1 MAGRGTA
8 ASVPRRNYRDGGFT
22 TVSIR
27 VFRLYLKVPIVLLAL
42 IEGSLFVYA
51 PYLAA
56 ALRFGSST
64 TERATPTGNLLPTAL
79 LFGFLAVMALFAMG
93 LYTIRQRSD
102 AAGTVLRV
110 VAGLVVAAALSA
122 LVYYAIPNLEIG
134 RGMLALTTLI
144 GIASSIVARLL
155 FDRIVDQ
162 DLFKRRVLVYG
173 AGRRASSLLDLR
185 RRSDQRGFRLVGFIP
200 TEGDEGSTPVDRLM
214 QRPDDLYSWVVQNP
228 IDEIVVAMDD
238 RRRGFPMYEF
248 LECRLAGIEIIELPT
263 FLERETGKVRLDVLN
278 PSWIIFGE
286 GFRASLIQRAIERV
300 VDLAVSLSLLILAA
314 PAILL
319 TAIAIKL
326 EDGLDAP
333 IVYRQ
338 RRVGQHG
345 VEFDV
350 LKFRSM
356 RVDAEPSGQAIWAGK
371 DDPRITR
378 VGAFMRKARIDE
390 LPQLINVLRGD
401 MSFVGPRPERPEF
414 VQKLEHTIPYYRE
427 RHSVKPGITGWA
439 QLCYPYGSSEK
450 DALEKLQYD
459 LYYVKNRSLLFDL
472 AILIQTVEVV
482 LWGKG
487 AR

>member
-1 MAGRGTA
+1 
-8 ASVPRRNYRDGGFT
+8 
-22 TVSIR
+22 
-27 VFRLYLKVPIVLLAL
+27 
-42 IEGSLFVYA
+42 
-51 PYLAA
+51 
-56 ALRFGSST
+56 
-64 TERATPTGNLLPTAL
+64 
-79 LFGFLAVMALFAMG
+79 
-93 LYTIRQRSD
+93 
-102 AAGTVLRV
+102 V

-122 LVYYAIPNLEIG
+122 LAYYVVPDLEIG
-134 RGMLALTTLI
+134 RGMLALTTFVAL
-144 GIASSIVARLL
+144 ASCIVARLL
-155 FDRIVDQ
+155 FERIVDQ

-173 AGRRASSLLDLR
+173 AGRRASSLLELR
-185 RRSDQRGFRLVGFIP
+185 RRSDHRGFRLVGFIA
-200 TEGDEGSTPVDRLM
+200 TEGDELSTSEDKLLK
-214 QRPDDLYSWVVQNP
+214 RPDDLYSWVVQNP

-238 RRRGFPMYEF
+238 RRRGFPMHEF
-248 LECRLAGIEIIELPT
+248 LECRLAGIEIVELPT

-286 GFRASLIQRAIERV
+286 GFRASLIQRSVERT
-300 VDLAVSLSLLILAA
+300 VDIVVSLGLLILGA
-314 PAILL
+314 PGILL
-319 TAIAIKL
+319 AALAIKL
-326 EDGLDAP
+326 EDGLEAP
-333 IVYRQ
+333 ILYRQ

-345 VEFDV
+345 VVFDV

-356 RVDAEPSGQAIWAGK
+356 RVDAEAGGRPIWASK
-371 DDPRITR
+371 DDPRVTR
-378 VGAFMRKARIDE
+378 VGAFIRKTRLDE

-472 AILIQTVEVV
+472 AILVQTVEVV

>member
-155 FDRIVDQ
+155 FERIVDQ

>member
-1 MAGRGTA
+1 
-8 ASVPRRNYRDGGFT
+8 
-22 TVSIR
+22 VSFR
-27 VFRLYLKVPIVLLAL
+27 FFRLYLKVPIVLLAL

-56 ALRFGSST
+56 ALRFGPSA
-64 TERATPTGNLLPTAL
+64 TERATPSGHLLPTAL
-79 LFGFLAVMALFAMG
+79 LFASFAVMALFAMG
-93 LYTIRQRSD
+93 LYTIRQRSGTV
-102 AAGTVLRV
+102 GTVLRV
-110 VAGLVVAAALSA
+110 VAGLLVAAALSA
-122 LVYYAIPNLEIG
+122 LAYFIVPNLTIG
-134 RGMLALTTLI
+134 RGMLALTTVIGVASALI
-144 GIASSIVARLL
+144 TRLL
-155 FDRIVDQ
+155 FEHIVDQ

-173 AGRRASSLLDLR
+173 AGRRAASLRDLR
-185 RRSDQRGFRLVGFIP
+185 RRSDQRGFRLMGFIA
-200 TEGDEGSTPVDRLM
+200 TEGDELSARPERLLD
-214 QRPDDLYSWVVQNP
+214 RPDDLYAWVVKNP

-238 RRRGFPMYEF
+238 RRRGFPMHEF
-248 LECRLAGIEIIELPT
+248 LECRLAGIEILELPT

-286 GFRASLIQRAIERV
+286 GFRASLLQRV
-300 VDLAVSLSLLILAA
+300 VERMVDVVVSLALLTLAA

-319 TAIAIKL
+319 TALAIKF
-326 EDGLDAP
+326 EEGLDAP
-333 IVYRQ
+333 ILYRQ

-345 VEFDV
+345 VVFDV

-356 RVDAEPSGQAIWAGK
+356 RVNAEQPGQAIWAAR
-371 DDPRITR
+371 DDPRVTR
-378 VGAFMRKARIDE
+378 VGSFMRKTRIDE

-472 AILIQTVEVV
+472 AILVQTVEVV

>member
-1 MAGRGTA
+1 M
-8 ASVPRRNYRDGGFT
+8 S
-22 TVSIR
+22 
-27 VFRLYLKVPIVLLAL
+27 FRFFHLYLKVPIVLLAL

-56 ALRFGSST
+56 ALRFGPSA
-64 TERATPTGNLLPTAL
+64 TERATPTGHLLPTAL
-79 LFGFLAVMALFAMG
+79 LFALFAVMALFAMG
-93 LYTIRQRSD
+93 LYTIRQRSGTV
-102 AAGTVLRV
+102 GTVLRV
-110 VAGLVVAAALSA
+110 VAGLLVAAALSA
-122 LVYYAIPNLEIG
+122 LAYFIVPNLTIG
-134 RGMLALTTLI
+134 RGMLALTTVIGVASALI
-144 GIASSIVARLL
+144 ARLL
-155 FDRIVDQ
+155 FEHIVDQ

-173 AGRRASSLLDLR
+173 AGRRAASLLDLR
-185 RRSDQRGFRLVGFIP
+185 RRSDQRGFRLMGFIA
-200 TEGDEGSTPVDRLM
+200 TEGDELSAPPERLLE
-214 QRPDDLYSWVVQNP
+214 RPDDLYAWVVKNP

-238 RRRGFPMYEF
+238 RRRGFPMHEF
-248 LECRLAGIEIIELPT
+248 LECRLAGIEILELPT

-286 GFRASLIQRAIERV
+286 GFRASLLQRV
-300 VDLAVSLSLLILAA
+300 VERTVDVVVSLALLTLAA

-319 TAIAIKL
+319 TALAIKF
-326 EDGLDAP
+326 EEGLDAP
-333 IVYRQ
+333 ILYRQ

-345 VEFDV
+345 VVFDV

-356 RVDAEPSGQAIWAGK
+356 RVDAEQPGQAIWAAR
-371 DDPRITR
+371 DDPRVTR
-378 VGAFMRKARIDE
+378 VGAFMRKTRIDE
-390 LPQLINVLRGD
+390 LPQLVNVLRGD

-472 AILIQTVEVV
+472 AILVQTVEVV

>member
-1 MAGRGTA
+1 MSFR
-8 ASVPRRNYRDGGFT
+8 F
-22 TVSIR
+22 
-27 VFRLYLKVPIVLLAL
+27 FRLYLKVPIVLLAL

-56 ALRFGSST
+56 ALRFGSSAS
-64 TERATPTGNLLPTAL
+64 ERATPTGNLLPTAL
-79 LFGFLAVMALFAMG
+79 LFAVFAVMALFAMG
-93 LYTIRQRSD
+93 LYTIRQRSGT
-102 AAGTVLRV
+102 AGTVLRV
-110 VAGLVVAAALSA
+110 VAGLIVAAALSA
-122 LVYYAIPNLEIG
+122 LVYYVVPNIEIG
-134 RGMLALTTLI
+134 RGMLAMTTVI
-144 GIASSIVARLL
+144 GIASSLIARLL
-155 FDRIVDQ
+155 FERIVDQ

-173 AGRRASSLLDLR
+173 AGRRAASLLELR
-185 RRSDQRGFRLVGFIP
+185 RRSDQRGFRLVGFIS
-200 TEGDEGSTPVDRLM
+200 TEGDDMTAPDDRLI
-214 QRPDDLYSWVVQNP
+214 QRPDDLYGWVLENP

-238 RRRGFPMYEF
+238 RRRGFPMHEF

-286 GFRASLIQRAIERV
+286 GFRASLIQKTVERT
-300 VDLAVSLSLLILAA
+300 VDVAVSLSLLILTA
-314 PAILL
+314 PAIIL

-333 IVYRQ
+333 ILYRQ

-345 VEFDV
+345 VVFDV

-356 RVDAEPSGQAIWAGK
+356 RVDAEPPGQAIWASR
-371 DDPRITR
+371 DDPRVTR
-378 VGAFMRKARIDE
+378 VGSFMRKSRIDE
-390 LPQLINVLRGD
+390 LPQLVNVLRGD

-472 AILIQTVEVV
+472 AILVQTVEVV

>member
-1 MAGRGTA
+1 
-8 ASVPRRNYRDGGFT
+8 
-22 TVSIR
+22 
-27 VFRLYLKVPIVLLAL
+27 LYLKVPIVLLAL

-56 ALRFGSST
+56 ALRFGPSA
-64 TERATPTGNLLPTAL
+64 TERATPSGHLLPTAL
-79 LFGFLAVMALFAMG
+79 LFASFAVMALFAMG
-93 LYTIRQRSD
+93 LYTIRQRSGTV
-102 AAGTVLRV
+102 GTVLRV
-110 VAGLVVAAALSA
+110 VAGLLVAAALSA
-122 LVYYAIPNLEIG
+122 LAYFIVPNLTIG
-134 RGMLALTTLI
+134 RGMLALTTVIGVASALI
-144 GIASSIVARLL
+144 TRLL
-155 FDRIVDQ
+155 FEHIVDQ

-173 AGRRASSLLDLR
+173 AGRRAASLRDLR
-185 RRSDQRGFRLVGFIP
+185 RRSDQRGFRLMGFIA
-200 TEGDEGSTPVDRLM
+200 TEGDELSARPERLLD
-214 QRPDDLYSWVVQNP
+214 RPDDLYAWVVKNP

-238 RRRGFPMYEF
+238 RRRGFPMHEF
-248 LECRLAGIEIIELPT
+248 LECRLAGIEILELPT

-286 GFRASLIQRAIERV
+286 GFRASLLQRV
-300 VDLAVSLSLLILAA
+300 VERMVDVVVSLALLTLAA

-319 TAIAIKL
+319 TALAIKF
-326 EDGLDAP
+326 EEGLDAP
-333 IVYRQ
+333 ILYRQ

-345 VEFDV
+345 VVFDV

-356 RVDAEPSGQAIWAGK
+356 RVNAEQPGQAIWAAR
-371 DDPRITR
+371 DDPRVTR
-378 VGAFMRKARIDE
+378 VGSFMRKTRIDE

-472 AILIQTVEVV
+472 AILVQTVEVV